1 MKRILFAIFSVIVML
16 PMASVAATPA
26 LDCLMVNGECPTG
39 CGYSELTHDCVKC
52 PTGTYGPGGI
62 SACLKC
68 NKPAS
73 ANFTDNNGGMATDA
87 CPWTI
92 SCSPGFY
99 FDEANLQCVPCG
111 QHYNAKDNTTCTI
124 SGTGENSIPSYDGKC
139 TLADRCDGKVY
150 ELELKKNTG
159 FTSLIVNG
167 ESVIYKTHTAYV
179 KYGTGF
185 AADKNPDKWSPRQL
199 PPDVL
204 QPNRPVLPFNGYAN
218 TRKCDDR
225 IFFDHTGIVSQ
236 PWSNFNGLLDGDKTL
251 YACWDAPDI
260 TFYYYNSDQ
269 TTTWKEITWHINP
282 EEEPQQNIAL
292 EYTSTYPSGQT
303 FSHYLCKYGSD
314 TPCNPDIIAAGD
326 PIPFGEVTVNLYPV
340 FQGCPA
346 GHYCTNG
353 KTNDCP
359 AGTTS
364 DPGAGSA
371 TNCYMV
377 RGDGGTKFCDNTGD
391 CFYLPGSG
399 HVPHA
404 KAAGN

>member
-1 MKRILFAIFSVIVML
+1 
-16 PMASVAATPA
+16 MASMAVDCTMVDGQCPA
-26 LDCLMVNGECPTG
+26 G
-39 CGYSELTHDCVKC
+39 CGYSEITQDCEKC
-52 PTGTYGPGGI
+52 PKGTYGPGGTDECQPC
-62 SACLKC
+62 S
-68 NKPAS
+68 KPKS
-73 ANFTDNNGGMATDA
+73 ANFTDNNGGMATNA

-99 FDEANLQCVPCG
+99 FDDDNLQCVQCG
-111 QHYNAKDNTTCTI
+111 QHYNAKGNTTCTI
-124 SGTGENSIPSYDGKC
+124 SGTGENTITSYDDKC

-150 ELELKKNTG
+150 KLTLDKNTIYTG
-159 FTSLIVNG
+159 LLIDWDWK
-167 ESVIYKTHTAYV
+167 EYKTHTAWA

-185 AADKNPDKWSPRQL
+185 ATDKDSTDWLSDKLPDS
-199 PPDVL
+199 VL
-204 QPNRPVLPFNGYAN
+204 QPDRKQFEFLGYAE
-218 TRKCDDR
+218 TEDCRD
-225 IFFDHTGIVSQ
+225 G
-236 PWSNFNGLLDGDKTL
+236 GLYFREDGTLNRGWDSFGGDKTL
-251 YACWDAPDI
+251 YACWNAPDI
-260 TFYYYNSDQ
+260 TFNYYRHDGQPLN
-269 TTTWKEITWHINP
+269 TVTWQVTS
-282 EEEPQQNIAL
+282 PQIKAQ

-314 TPCNPDIIAAGD
+314 APCNPEIIAAGA
-326 PIPFGEVTVNLYPV
+326 PIPFGELIVNLYPV

-404 KAAGN
+404 NAASN

>member
-1 MKRILFAIFSVIVML
+1 MKKLIIIFLSIFIAISNVHAAGTDDRLCVR
-16 PMASVAATPA
+16 ASTGDPCPAGCFYDDIIAGCFPCPSGSFYPTQNSTNECYDCTKPDAASFIYNEDT
-26 LDCLMVNGECPTG
+26 LGNTSDNCPW
-39 CGYSELTHDCVKC
+39 ELTCAAGQYWDGAKC
-52 PTGTYGPGGI
+52 TNCGTYY
-62 SACLKC
+62 
-68 NKPAS
+68 AS
-73 ANFTDNNGGMATDA
+73 AGCTLTGRGPNNPPSNYD
-87 CPWTI
+87 
-92 SCSPGFY
+92 
-99 FDEANLQCVPCG
+99 
-111 QHYNAKDNTTCTI
+111 TTCI
-124 SGTGENSIPSYDGKC
+124 AI
-139 TLADRCDGKVY
+139 VY
-150 ELELKKNTG
+150 KLDLKKNTLFSG
-159 FTSLIVNG
+159 FND
-167 ESVIYKTHTAYV
+167 KTAYY
-179 KYGTGF
+179 KYNTGF
-185 AADKNPDKWSPRQL
+185 AMNEKPTTWSTKL
-199 PPDVL
+199 PSDAL
-204 QPNRPVLPFNGYAN
+204 QPELSIKKFKGYYTDADCN
-218 TRKCDDR
+218 SAIRV
-225 IFFDHTGIVSQ
+225 FDNSGEFTGTWASL
-236 PWSNFNGLLDGDKTL
+236 GGDKTL

-353 KTNDCP
+353 KTYNCP